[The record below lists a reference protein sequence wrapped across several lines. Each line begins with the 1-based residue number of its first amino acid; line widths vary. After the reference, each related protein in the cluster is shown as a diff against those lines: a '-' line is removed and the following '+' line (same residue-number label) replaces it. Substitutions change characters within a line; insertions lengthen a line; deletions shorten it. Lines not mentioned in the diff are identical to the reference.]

1 MSIAPRLETISVADY
16 LAGEETSKSKYE
28 YVAGRVYA
36 MAGARN
42 VHNRIASRAL
52 VSFGRQLSSSDCEA
66 YNSDTKVRIRRNE
79 HSYFYYPDTMVVCE
93 SNPDEDTFQDKPV
106 LIVEVVSES
115 TRRIDEGEKREHYLS
130 IETLHAYVLLEQDQV
145 AARVFAR
152 DENNRFVETIYHG
165 HQAVIELAP
174 LNLSLELSELYA
186 GMELPNTP

>member
-1 MSIAPRLETISVADY
+1 MSTAPRLETISVADY
-16 LAGEETSKSKYE
+16 LAGEETSKTKYE

-52 VSFGRQLSSSDCEA
+52 VSFGRQLSNSDCEA
-66 YNSDTKVRIRRNE
+66 YNSNTKVRIRRNE

-93 SNPDEDTFQDKPV
+93 SNPDDDTFQDKPV
-106 LIVEVVSES
+106 VIVEVVSES

-130 IETLHAYVLLEQDQV
+130 IDTLHAYVLLEQDQV

-165 HQAVIELAP
+165 HQAVIGLAP
-174 LNLSLELSELYA
+174 LNLTLELSELYA
-186 GMELPNTP
+186 GMEPPNTA